1 MHPSS
6 IICSLNLLSS
16 SPIHHNYH
24 QLTATFRNRFGLRL
38 PTSLCTQLP
47 LSTLQIYRRITATF
61 DSTATEISKSGLE
74 FVEVGYICNVH
85 GLQGEIRVK
94 PSTDFPE
101 LRFSEPGRRWLRQ
114 QVSGRETVQEV
125 ELIEGRHHPGQKSWI
140 LRLNGI
146 ESVDQAKQL
155 VGSTLLVREED
166 RPELEE
172 GEFYTPDLVG
182 MRVILEESGELVG
195 TVVNVFKSG
204 ASDLLQVM
212 LDSSGNLANGNGR
225 TESVVGDSARLVWV
239 PFVEAIV
246 PIVNMIKREMYIT
259 PPKGLLQ
266 LNLRAD
272 ERSKK
277 ERRQL
282 EWQERK
288 KFQKRLIAAKKKL
301 CEMEQQHVFHG
312 FRYGE
317 KAQRSLLA
325 NQIVGIN
332 SKLLQHALQNIQTP
346 SKRWSLTNFVGAN
359 TINMTNNTLK
369 ISKECLTSWGSANM
383 PVANFEF
390 HRKGVD
396 LTLKGKVATVLVM
409 NDMCCIGSSIQ
420 QLLHNIQRFIKV
432 EDLAAVPLVTISS
445 ASQILS
451 LKNAFSEA
459 DYFAFDPQKVWFV
472 EEEKLPVV
480 SNSLAD
486 KSHKILMKSPWEI
499 LQSPVGTGG
508 VIGSLSSN
516 NILETLGK
524 EGVEYIEV
532 FCAEHKF
539 IGGPLLLGF
548 MNSRDADV
556 GIQIF
561 NHRTNGIENFPM
573 IFSIDFM
580 KKLADQINRL
590 QFHAVSKANAHVE
603 LVDKEWVDV
612 NPSSPNSYVLSCS
625 ICSYLN
631 ACSPDKVCLVD
642 ILE

>member
-1 MHPSS
+1 M
-6 IICSLNLLSS
+6 
-16 SPIHHNYH
+16 
-24 QLTATFRNRFGLRL
+24 
-38 PTSLCTQLP
+38 
-47 LSTLQIYRRITATF
+47 
-61 DSTATEISKSGLE
+61 
-74 FVEVGYICNVH
+74 
-85 GLQGEIRVK
+85 
-94 PSTDFPE
+94 
-101 LRFSEPGRRWLRQ
+101 RQ

-246 PIVNMIKREMYIT
+246 PIVNMIKREMYIS

-346 SKRWSLTNFVGAN
+346 SKR
-359 TINMTNNTLK
+359 
-369 ISKECLTSWGSANM
+369 
-383 PVANFEF
+383 
-390 HRKGVD
+390 
-396 LTLKGKVATVLVM
+396 
-409 NDMCCIGSSIQ
+409 
-420 QLLHNIQRFIKV
+420 
-432 EDLAAVPLVTISS
+432 
-445 ASQILS
+445 
-451 LKNAFSEA
+451 
-459 DYFAFDPQKVWFV
+459 
-472 EEEKLPVV
+472 
-480 SNSLAD
+480 
-486 KSHKILMKSPWEI
+486 
-499 LQSPVGTGG
+499 
-508 VIGSLSSN
+508 
-516 NILETLGK
+516 
-524 EGVEYIEV
+524 
-532 FCAEHKF
+532 
-539 IGGPLLLGF
+539 
-548 MNSRDADV
+548 
-556 GIQIF
+556 
-561 NHRTNGIENFPM
+561 
-573 IFSIDFM
+573 
-580 KKLADQINRL
+580 
-590 QFHAVSKANAHVE
+590 
-603 LVDKEWVDV
+603 
-612 NPSSPNSYVLSCS
+612 
-625 ICSYLN
+625 
-631 ACSPDKVCLVD
+631 
-642 ILE
+642 